1 MRAAVYVRVSV
12 EQEEH
17 DGTSLSMQEQRCRAF
32 CEAKGWDVLEIVTD
46 NGQSGRSLNRP
57 GIEHIL
63 QIVTGKQRTL
73 DAVVI
78 LKLDRLTRNVSDL
91 GRLLGLFEKHRVAL
105 AGPELPFDT
114 TTSAGRLMA
123 NLLTSMAQWEREQI
137 GERTKAVLRHRKDN
151 GLVYAPQPPFGY
163 RQNGK
168 CYVDAPDEQATISR
182 MVTLSAKGFSLR
194 EIAQRLNDGDG
205 THPRNGKAW
214 YASTVRTVLKR
225 QGTLSATALPSS

>member
-1 MRAAVYVRVSV
+1 MKAAVYVRVSV

-17 DGTSLSMQEQRCRAF
+17 DGASLSMQEQRCRAF
-32 CEAKGWDVLEIVTD
+32 CEAKGWDVLEVVTD
-46 NGQSGRSLNRP
+46 NGHSGRSLNRP

-63 QIVTGKQRTL
+63 QIVTGKQHTL

-91 GRLLGLFEKHRVAL
+91 GMLLGLFEKRRVAL
-105 AGPELPFDT
+105 AGPDLPFDSS
-114 TTSAGRLMA
+114 TSVGRLIA
-123 NLLTSMAQWEREQI
+123 NLLTSVAQWEREQI
-137 GERTKAVLRHRKDN
+137 GERTKAVLRHKKAN

-163 RQNGK
+163 RQNGR

-182 MVTLSAKGFSLR
+182 VVALSVKGFSLR
-194 EIAQRLNDGDG
+194 EIAQRLNDDG
-205 THPRNGKAW
+205 GTRPRSGKAW

-225 QGTLSATALPSS
+225 HTLSAAA